1 MTFVAGIDMGAK
13 STKAVILDG
22 EKRICG
28 KAAVKTRPDFHAVA
42 REVLDLALQRAGLK
56 ETDLNYIAT
65 TGFGRYNVPFRDVQI
80 TDITCVGRGAVFL
93 FPKTRCVLDIGA
105 QSTRA
110 LRVSDTGK
118 VREFRTNDKCAA
130 GAGGFIERACKYL
143 EVNIDQVGDLSMQAN
158 KPQTISSVCAVLA
171 ESEIINHV
179 SNGETVD
186 NILRGVHNSLAS
198 RALALL
204 KRSGMEDE
212 VDLRRRRG
220 AAKRDGEG
228 TRGDAKKKSECQR
241 RAGTRRRFGG
251 GAVRACAAW
260 KKFAT
265 IDKSQLSERRQESRD
280 GTPRKNSADIG
291 RRRRHRTRGCIGFG
305 SRRRKSCRG
314 GYCKGERRE
323 SQR

>member
-22 EKRICG
+22 KRRGCG
-28 KAAVKTRPDFHAVA
+28 KGSVKTRPDFQAVA
-42 REVLDLALQRAGLK
+42 KEALNIALERAGLD
-56 ETDLNYIAT
+56 EARLDYIAT
-65 TGFGRYNVPFRDVQI
+65 TGFGRYNVPFRDIQI

-110 LRVSDTGK
+110 LRVTETGK

-143 EVNIDQVGDLSMQAN
+143 EVDIDQVGDLSLQAHQ
-158 KPQTISSVCAVLA
+158 PQTISSVCAVLA

-179 SNGETVD
+179 STGETIE

-204 KRSGMEDE
+204 KRAGMEDE
-212 VDLRRRRG
+212 VTFVGGVARQRGMVKALEETLKRKVNVSEEPEFVGALGAALLALRRLDKIREEKQ
-220 AAKRDGEG
+220 ANG
-228 TRGDAKKKSECQR
+228 TREEASV
-241 RAGTRRRFGG
+241 A
-251 GAVRACAAW
+251 
-260 KKFAT
+260 
-265 IDKSQLSERRQESRD
+265 S
-280 GTPRKNSADIG
+280 
-291 RRRRHRTRGCIGFG
+291 
-305 SRRRKSCRG
+305 
-314 GYCKGERRE
+314 
-323 SQR
+323 

>member
-1 MTFVAGIDMGAK
+1 MTFVVGIDMGAK
-13 STKAVILDG
+13 STKAVVLDG
-22 EKRICG
+22 EKKICG
-28 KAAVKTRPDFHAVA
+28 KASVRTRPDFAAVA
-42 REVLDLALQRAGLK
+42 REALDAALRQGGVQDSAI
-56 ETDLNYIAT
+56 DYIAT

-118 VREFRTNDKCAA
+118 EHDYRTNDKCAA

-143 EVNIDQVGDLSMQAN
+143 EVKIDQVGELSIQST

-179 SNGETVD
+179 SNGETIE

-204 KRSGMEDE
+204 KRAGMEDE
-212 VDLRRRRG
+212 VTFVGGVARQKGMVKALDETLKRKVNVSDEPELVGALGAALLALRRLEKIREEKKTAG
-220 AAKRDGEG
+220 LGEEA
-228 TRGDAKKKSECQR
+228 RVAS
-241 RAGTRRRFGG
+241 
-251 GAVRACAAW
+251 
-260 KKFAT
+260 
-265 IDKSQLSERRQESRD
+265 
-280 GTPRKNSADIG
+280 
-291 RRRRHRTRGCIGFG
+291 
-305 SRRRKSCRG
+305 
-314 GYCKGERRE
+314 
-323 SQR
+323 

>member
-1 MTFVAGIDMGAK
+1 
-13 STKAVILDG
+13 
-22 EKRICG
+22 
-28 KAAVKTRPDFHAVA
+28 
-42 REVLDLALQRAGLK
+42 
-56 ETDLNYIAT
+56 
-65 TGFGRYNVPFRDVQI
+65 
-80 TDITCVGRGAVFL
+80 VGRGAVFL

-143 EVNIDQVGDLSMQAN
+143 EVNVDQVGDLSIQAD

-179 SNGETVD
+179 SQGESVE

-212 VDLRRRRG
+212 VTFVGGVARQKGMVKALEETLKRKVNVSEEPELVGALGAALLALRRLEKLR
-220 AAKRDGEG
+220 AE
-228 TRGDAKKKSECQR
+228 KSNLVEEAR
-241 RAGTRRRFGG
+241 VA
-251 GAVRACAAW
+251 
-260 KKFAT
+260 
-265 IDKSQLSERRQESRD
+265 
-280 GTPRKNSADIG
+280 
-291 RRRRHRTRGCIGFG
+291 
-305 SRRRKSCRG
+305 
-314 GYCKGERRE
+314 
-323 SQR
+323 